1 MENAMR
7 LPVLILMTIILSL
20 SSGLAPAFA
29 QGPSA
34 EELARANNPLANIRA
49 FNLQNYYVPS
59 LYGLDGETAN
69 TFWARFAIP
78 TGRVLWRASMP
89 LRTVPRATT
98 PLSGMGDVDLFGAY
112 LIKQDPEFAFG
123 VGPQVVFPTAQQ
135 DALGSGKWNA
145 GLAAVAFAVPS
156 PQLQYGTL
164 LTWQTSVA
172 GDDDREDVN
181 ILAAQVFGMWQLG
194 GGNYLRSA
202 PLWVFDLDTGD
213 YSVPFGFGIGRVT
226 KVGNTVYNIFI
237 EPQFTILH
245 DGVGQPAFQLFTA
258 LNLQFN

>member
-1 MENAMR
+1 MR
-7 LPVLILMTIILSL
+7 RSILMLSMFAL
-20 SSGLAPAFA
+20 LLPGGAISAMA

-69 TFWARFAIP
+69 TFWARFAMP

-89 LRTVPRATT
+89 LRTVPRPTT
-98 PLSGMGDVDLFGAY
+98 PLSGLGDIDLFGAY
-112 LIKQDPEFAFG
+112 LIKQDPELTFG
-123 VGPQVVFPTAQQ
+123 VGPQLVFPTAQQ
-135 DALGSGKWNA
+135 DALGGGKWNA

-172 GDDDREDVN
+172 GDDDREDVS

-202 PLWVFDLDTGD
+202 PLWVFDLETGD
-213 YSVPFGFGIGRVT
+213 YNVPFGFGIGRVT
-226 KVGNTVYNIFI
+226 KVGSVVYNIFI

-258 LNLQFN
+258 MNLQFN